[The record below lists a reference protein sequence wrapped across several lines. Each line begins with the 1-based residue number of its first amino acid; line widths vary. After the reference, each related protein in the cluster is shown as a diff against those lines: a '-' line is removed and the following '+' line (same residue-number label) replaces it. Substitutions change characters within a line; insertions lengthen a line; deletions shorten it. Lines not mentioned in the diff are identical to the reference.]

1 MSTPQPPATRIE
13 FSATRN
19 LAGWLHEQ
27 NVSLLASTYE
37 SGLLFMIG
45 LKPDGTISYVRR
57 AVARCMGIAASA
69 QSIYVGTQ
77 FQVWRFE
84 NTVLPGQNYQGHD
97 AYYVPRV
104 AWTTGDVDIH
114 DVGVL
119 ADGRVAFVN
128 TAFSCIA
135 TVDDRFSFRPLWT
148 PPFISRLAAE
158 DRCHL
163 NGMAM
168 IDGVPTY
175 ATCVSRSDAAGGW
188 RDFRING
195 GLLMHIPSNEIVL
208 SGLSMPHSP
217 RWHEG
222 RLYLLN
228 SGTGEFGYA
237 DLERGRF
244 EPIAFCPGYL
254 RGLSFHKGYAIAGLS
269 MGRENTFG
277 GLPLQAN
284 LEQKG
289 AMARCALQIIDLER
303 GDVQH
308 EIRIIGDIRE
318 LYDTGVLPGVRVA
331 GTVGFMSEEFLK
343 RITLETDG
351 DWPKV

>member
-19 LAGWLHEQ
+19 TAGWLYEQ
-27 NVSLLASTYE
+27 GVSLLASTYE

-45 LKPDGTISYVRR
+45 VKPDGQISYERR
-57 AVARCMGIAASA
+57 AVARCMGIHATA
-69 QSIYVGTQ
+69 QAIVVGTQ
-77 FQVWRFE
+77 FQIWRFQ
-84 NTVLPGQNYQGHD
+84 NTVLPGESYKGFD

-104 AWTTGDVDIH
+104 AWTTGDVDVH
-114 DVGVL
+114 DVGVTK
-119 ADGRVAFVN
+119 DGKVVFVN

-135 TVDDRFSFRPLWT
+135 EVDDRFSFKPYWT
-148 PPFISRLAAE
+148 PPFISKLAAE

-163 NGMAM
+163 NGMALV
-168 IDGVPTY
+168 DGVPTY

-188 RDFRING
+188 RDFRTNG
-195 GLLMHIPSNEIVL
+195 GLLMHIPSNEVVL

-222 RLYLLN
+222 KLYMLN
-228 SGTGEFGYA
+228 SGTGEFGWV

-254 RGLSFHKGYAIAGLS
+254 RGLSFVNGYAIAGLS

-277 GLPLQAN
+277 SLPLTEI
-284 LEQKG
+284 LEKKG
-289 AMARCALQIIDLER
+289 AMARCALQIIDLQR

-308 EIRIIGDIRE
+308 EIRIVGDIRE
-318 LYDTGVLPGVRVA
+318 LYDTGVLPGVRTP

-343 RITLETDG
+343 RITLEADG
-351 DWPKV
+351 DWPA